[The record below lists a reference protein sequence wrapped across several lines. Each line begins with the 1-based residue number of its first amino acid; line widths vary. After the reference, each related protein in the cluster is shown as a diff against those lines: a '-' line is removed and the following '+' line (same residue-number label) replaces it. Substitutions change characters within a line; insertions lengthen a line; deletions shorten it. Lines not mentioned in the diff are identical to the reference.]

1 MSPHLLLISQESPAL
16 EAYERLLEEADV
28 HPKVVTSLQDACAA
42 LMDDAYHALLVDM
55 VTLVRAPQEQKAEL
69 HDALSL
75 MPVVRLQFLQE
86 EGRVQAVYL
95 GRAGGERVDLADFVR
110 DRCPGFQPR
119 RLRRF
124 ERVDY
129 YLNAVLAGDAL
140 FAPDKAQHTSVLNV
154 SENGC
159 FVYTVW
165 DWPDGARVWLQITDL
180 ADDSVI
186 MGTVVR
192 RVHWGTPGV
201 LPGIGIRFESVTPAQ
216 VAEIRLLRKS
226 RAK

>member
-1 MSPHLLLISQESPAL
+1 MSLRLLLISQEGPGL
-16 EAYERLLEEADV
+16 EAYQRQLQEVDVCPDVVTTLEKAHARLL
-28 HPKVVTSLQDACAA
+28 
-42 LMDDAYHALLVDM
+42 DDAYHALLVDTA
-55 VTLVRAPQEQKAEL
+55 TLVQASQGQTAVL

-75 MPVVRLQFLQE
+75 LPVVRLQFLQG
-86 EGRVQAVYL
+86 EGQVQAVYL
-95 GRAGGERVDLADFVR
+95 GRAGGERVELGPFVR

-119 RLRRF
+119 RIRRC

-129 YLNAVLAGDAL
+129 NLNAVLAGDVL
-140 FAPDKAQHTSVLNV
+140 FTPNKAQHTSVLNI

-165 DWPDGARVWLQITDL
+165 DWPDAANIWLQITDL
-180 ADDSVI
+180 VDDSPI

-201 LPGIGIRFESVTPAQ
+201 LPGIGIRFDSITPAQ
-216 VAEIRLLRKS
+216 IAEIRLLRKS
-226 RAK
+226 RAT